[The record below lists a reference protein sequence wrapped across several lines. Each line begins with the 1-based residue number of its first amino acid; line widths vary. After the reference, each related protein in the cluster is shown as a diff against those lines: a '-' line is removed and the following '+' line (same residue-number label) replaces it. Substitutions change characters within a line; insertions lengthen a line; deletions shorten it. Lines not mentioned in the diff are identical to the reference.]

1 MKIKV
6 ERTRINYEKL
16 HEKLH
21 EKDNGILC
29 VQMELGEVKAN
40 NKFMFQLFLFLIKV
54 FHITFNLLAIDLGVD
69 DNQSVM
75 AHGST
80 RNDFFDSVIV
90 TSTMGQRDCHPLI
103 PMIFSILFIKLL
115 LGICYCNFLGEFWMK
130 RCKGNMSLPIH
141 ANVEDNWK
149 MCLIVMVVPTIFF
162 FSPFLKVGFLHF
174 FFLLFHFSYSTNM
187 LLNLEFQYP
196 WHHVSILS
204 NFAYVSW
211 LIT

>member
-1 MKIKV
+1 
-6 ERTRINYEKL
+6 
-16 HEKLH
+16 
-21 EKDNGILC
+21 
-29 VQMELGEVKAN
+29 
-40 NKFMFQLFLFLIKV
+40 
-54 FHITFNLLAIDLGVD
+54 
-69 DNQSVM
+69 
-75 AHGST
+75 
-80 RNDFFDSVIV
+80 
-90 TSTMGQRDCHPLI
+90 
-103 PMIFSILFIKLL
+103 MIFSILFIKLL

-174 FFLLFHFSYSTNM
+174 FFLLFHFPYSTNM